1 MNNMPSV
8 EPITVPLSSP
18 IEVDGEM
25 VLELTFVQPVLADL
39 CVADRFDGE
48 MSKTAAVL
56 ARMAGV
62 PVHAMKRVS
71 VRDVFTIVER
81 VSPLLCIEAP
91 AAAPSADMPVTH

>member
-1 MNNMPSV
+1 MA
-8 EPITVPLSSP
+8 E
-18 IEVDGEM
+18 
-25 VLELTFVQPVLADL
+25 
-39 CVADRFDGE
+39 RFDGD

-62 PVHAMKRVS
+62 PVSAMKRVS

-91 AAAPSADMPVTH
+91 AAAPGADMPVTH